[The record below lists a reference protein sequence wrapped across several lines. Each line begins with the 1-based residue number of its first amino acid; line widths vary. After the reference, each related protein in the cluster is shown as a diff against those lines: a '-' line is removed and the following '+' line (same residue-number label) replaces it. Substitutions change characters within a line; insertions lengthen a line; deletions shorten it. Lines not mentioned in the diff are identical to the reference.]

1 MKLLTGLLAV
11 CMVGY
16 IMHCLAFSHIFI
28 REINQ
33 TVDIPFI
40 TLLDTRK
47 NDCNMFDR
55 KNFTFAKLCGCF
67 C

>member
-11 CMVGY
+11 CMVVY

-33 TVDIPFI
+33 TVGIAFI
-40 TLLDTRK
+40 SILDTMK

-55 KNFTFAKLCGCF
+55 KNFTVAKFF